1 MHNLSAFLAFVVQHS
16 GLAYGTVFLVAL
28 CESLALVGL
37 VVPGTVIMF
46 AIGAI
51 VATGSLDLKPVL
63 VTAAAGAIVGDGLS
77 YWLGRRYREE
87 LRRWWPFSRYPG
99 MLQTGEAFFQRHGSK
114 SVLFGRFVGPVRP
127 VIPLVAGMMGMK
139 PLPFGIVNVLS
150 AVGWAPAY
158 ILPGVLFGTSLAVA
172 GAVSTRLAVL
182 LFLVLAIFW
191 AVVWLGRRVIAGIAH
206 RGPRWIAALNAW
218 LSADAIP
225 ARGIRRWLRRLLAN
239 LFYRQHGE
247 ELLFTILV
255 LAFFLA
261 VWGFLGVLQ
270 DVLAK
275 DPLVLADRSVFHLF
289 QALRT
294 PWADRIF
301 VALTELGDSFVNMC
315 LFGAVLVLLLVKRCY
330 RTAGFWGL
338 AVLGGAAGVQLL
350 KWSIHQPRPMALYH
364 GASAYGFPSGH
375 TTMSVILYGCI
386 ATMLVRGL
394 PGNRRWGVFVV
405 ALLAVFTIAISRLY
419 LGAHWLSAIL
429 GGFFIG
435 TSWAALLGIA
445 YLKNP
450 DERVPRRLL
459 GLVTVLVVVFAGS
472 WHVIQR
478 HERDLAFYAPQNE
491 IRRLSLDTWLAGGWR
506 DLPVWRTD
514 MVGEREQPLTIQWA
528 GQLEGLVPCLSSRGW
543 RAPPAQSLKNW
554 LGMLS
559 PDTPV
564 EALPV
569 LPKLHSGRV
578 DRLCLVRRDT
588 DTRWV
593 LRLWPSDIGI
603 TGAANPIF
611 VGTVEIQKRRR
622 LTWLISVAHDTG
634 DFDQPRDVLV
644 HMLQSRFQL
653 RSVNRTTAEVH
664 RNGTD
669 DQMHWQGEV
678 VLAWEA
684 GGGAPDTNAV
694 PDMNMRTQ
702 TVGRL
707 SNYGPLPP

>member
-1 MHNLSAFLAFVVQHS
+1 MHHLNVFLAFVVQHA

-63 VTAAAGAIVGDGLS
+63 VTAAAGAVVGDGIS

-87 LRRWWPFSRYPG
+87 LLRRWPFSRYPG
-99 MLQTGEAFFQRHGSK
+99 MLKNGEAFFQRHGGK

-127 VIPLVAGMMGMK
+127 VIPLVAGMMGLR
-139 PLPFGIVNVLS
+139 PSHFVIVNIVS

-158 ILPGVLFGTSLAVA
+158 ILPGVFFGTSLAVA

-182 LFLVLAIFW
+182 LFLVLAISW

-218 LSADAIP
+218 LRADAIP
-225 ARGIRRWLRRLLAN
+225 TGGIRRSPRRLLAN

-247 ELLFTILV
+247 ELFFAILV

-289 QALRT
+289 QAIRT

-301 VALTELGDSFVNMC
+301 VALTELGDSFVNVC

-330 RTAGFWGL
+330 RTAGFWTL
-338 AVLGGAAGVQLL
+338 AGLGGTTGVQLL
-350 KWSIHQPRPMALYH
+350 KWAIHLPRPMVLYH

-394 PGNRRWGVFVV
+394 TDNRRWGVFVI
-405 ALLAVFTIAISRLY
+405 ALLVSFTIAISRLY
-419 LGAHWLSAIL
+419 LGAHWLSDIL

-450 DERVPRRLL
+450 DEKVPRRLL
-459 GLVTVLVVVFAGS
+459 GLVTVLVVVFAGG

-478 HERDLAFYAPQNE
+478 HEVDLAFYAPQNE
-491 IRRLSLDTWLAGGWR
+491 IRRQSLDTWLAGGWR
-506 DLPVWRTD
+506 DLSVWRTD
-514 MVGEREQPLTIQWA
+514 MVGERDQPLTIQYA
-528 GQLEGLVPCLSSRGW
+528 GQPDDLVRYLSSRGW
-543 RAPPAQSLKNW
+543 QAPLAQSLKNW

-578 DRLCLVRRDT
+578 DRLRLVRRDT

-593 LRLWPSDIGI
+593 LHLWPSDIGI
-603 TGAANPIF
+603 AGASNPIF

-634 DFDQPRDVLV
+634 DFDQPRDALV
-644 HMLQSRFQL
+644 NMLQGRFQL
-653 RSVNRTTAEVH
+653 RSVKRTAAEVH
-664 RNGTD
+664 PDGAEER
-669 DQMHWQGEV
+669 MHWYGEV
-678 VLAWEA
+678 VLAWQAA
-684 GGGAPDTNAV
+684 GGGRHTNARA
-694 PDMNMRTQ
+694 DMKMKPRA
-702 TVGRL
+702 GER
-707 SNYGPLPP
+707 